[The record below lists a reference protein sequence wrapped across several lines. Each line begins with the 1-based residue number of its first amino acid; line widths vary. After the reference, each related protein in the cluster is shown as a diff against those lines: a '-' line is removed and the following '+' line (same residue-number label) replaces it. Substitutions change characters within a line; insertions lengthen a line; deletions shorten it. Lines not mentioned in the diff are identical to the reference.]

1 MDKWITKEDFQQQVE
16 KQKEEEETTPWG
28 DLEEEKIYLID
39 KIEELESIKYGQCF
53 LLHIKDRQGDTKK
66 VWSPSRMVKYIKINR
81 QPHQLVYFC
90 SMGQERFDKKK

>member
-39 KIEELESIKYGQCF
+39 KSKNSKASSTVSAF
-53 LLHIKDRQGDTKK
+53 F
-66 VWSPSRMVKYIKINR
+66 YI
-81 QPHQLVYFC
+81 
-90 SMGQERFDKKK
+90 